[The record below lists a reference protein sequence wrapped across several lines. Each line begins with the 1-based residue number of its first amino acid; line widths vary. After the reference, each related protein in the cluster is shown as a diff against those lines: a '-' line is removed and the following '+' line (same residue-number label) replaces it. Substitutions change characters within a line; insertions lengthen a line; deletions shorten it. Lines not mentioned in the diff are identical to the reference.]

1 MLKKVDLVER
11 YAQDMEVSKKDA
23 TVAVE
28 KVIDLIK
35 TGIVEDGGVDLYGF
49 MRIEKQYKEAG
60 TARSPKTGETVDV
73 PAKYVPKCKFSTA
86 FKREVNA

>member
-1 MLKKVDLVER
+1 MLKKNDLVER

-23 TVAVE
+23 ALAVE

-35 TGIVEDGGVDLYGF
+35 TGVVEDGGVDIYGF
-49 MRIEKQYKEAG
+49 MKIEKVHKEAG
-60 TARSPKTGETVDV
+60 TARSPKTGETVEV
-73 PAKYVPKCKFSTA
+73 PAKDVQKAKFSAA